1 MRTGKRDALCPIP
14 PDMTATV
21 TRDLLRHLPSV
32 EKLLQSVSGGAV
44 LPRELT
50 AHLVRAEVA
59 LMREEAV
66 GGKEPP
72 PFDTAVQ
79 RVQRKLDSFARS
91 RIQPVINGTG
101 VMIHTNLGRAPL
113 SPAVADSIRAVA
125 CQYNNL
131 ELDLDTGERGKR
143 GRFAETALAV
153 LTGAEAAT
161 VTNNCAAALVLMLR
175 HLAGG
180 DRREVIIS
188 RGQLVEIGGGFRVPE
203 IMETSGAVLREIGTT
218 NKVTLAD
225 YRKAIGPHTAM
236 ILRVH
241 RSNFYMEGFVAE
253 PDTAELAAL
262 ARQYGVP
269 FAEDLGSG
277 AMVNTDELAPIE
289 HEPKVQELLAQGV
302 DLVCFSGD
310 KLFGGPQAGILCG
323 RAGMIAGI
331 KRDPMFRALRCDKLI
346 LAALQETVLEYLR
359 HAQGEGMRPDEA
371 PLPLLEMLRQ
381 PCETQ
386 RARAAALVQALAGVP
401 VTAAVGEGTARCG
414 GGTMPRSSLPSVTLD
429 LRPAAHSL
437 PEFARRL
444 RQGQPPVAG
453 YVENNLLRLDLR
465 TVFPDQDA
473 ALAAAIRSAAAAE
486 L

>member
-1 MRTGKRDALCPIP
+1 MST
-14 PDMTATV
+14 TV
-21 TRDLLRHLPSV
+21 TRDLLRNLPSV
-32 EKLLQSVSGGAV
+32 EKLLQAIVGAGD

-50 AHLVRAEVA
+50 AHLVRTEVA

-72 PFDTAVQ
+72 DFEAAAA
-79 RVQRKLDSFARS
+79 RVRRRLESFARS

-113 SPAVADSIRAVA
+113 SAAVAESIRAIA

-131 ELDLDTGERGKR
+131 ELDLDSGERGKR
-143 GRFAETALAV
+143 GRFAELALAV

-175 HLAGG
+175 QVAGG
-180 DRREVIIS
+180 ERREVIIS

-225 YRKAIGPHTAM
+225 YRKAIGPQTAM

-241 RSNFYMEGFVAE
+241 RSNFYMDGFVSE
-253 PDTAELAAL
+253 PETAELAAL
-262 ARQYGVP
+262 ARQHGIP

-277 AMVNTDELAPIE
+277 AMVHTEHLAPIE
-289 HEPKVQELLAQGV
+289 HEPTVHELLAHGV

-323 RAGMIAGI
+323 RSGLIAGI

-346 LAALQETVLEYLR
+346 LTALQETALEYLR
-359 HAQGEGMRPDEA
+359 HAQGEGDSPDAA
-371 PLPLLEMLRQ
+371 PLPLLEMLRES
-381 PCETQ
+381 CD
-386 RARAAALVQALAGVP
+386 RLRLRAAALVKALDGAAL
-401 VTAAVGEGTARCG
+401 TAAVGEGTARCG
-414 GGTMPRSSLPSVTLD
+414 GGTMPRSSQPSVTLD
-429 LRPAAHSL
+429 LSPAQRSL

-444 RQGQPPVAG
+444 RQGRPPVAG
-453 YVENNLLRLDLR
+453 YIESNLLRLDLR
-465 TVFPDQDA
+465 TVFPHQDA
-473 ALAAAIRSAAAAE
+473 GLAEAIRAAAAAE
-486 L
+486 E

>member
-1 MRTGKRDALCPIP
+1 
-14 PDMTATV
+14 MTAT
-21 TRDLLRHLPSV
+21 TSRDLLRNLPSV
-32 EKLLQSVSGGAV
+32 EKLLHAVAGAV
-44 LPRELT
+44 DLPRELT
-50 AHLVRAEVA
+50 AHLVRVEVG

-72 PFDTAVQ
+72 PFAAAGE
-79 RVQRKLDSFARS
+79 RVRRKLESFARS

-113 SPAVADSIRAVA
+113 SAAVADSIRGVA

-131 ELDLDTGERGKR
+131 ELDLDSGERGKR
-143 GRFAETALAV
+143 GRFVETALAV

-180 DRREVIIS
+180 ERREVIIS

-225 YRKAIGPHTAM
+225 YRKAIGPQTAL

-241 RSNFYMEGFVAE
+241 RSNFYMDGFVAE

-262 ARQYGVP
+262 ARQHSVP

-277 AMVNTDELAPIE
+277 AMVNTEQLAPIE
-289 HEPKVQELLAQGV
+289 HEPTAQELLAQGV

-310 KLFGGPQAGILCG
+310 KLFGGPQAGIICG
-323 RAGMIAGI
+323 RAGLVAGI

-359 HAQGEGMRPDEA
+359 HARGENVSPDSA
-371 PLPLLEMLRQ
+371 PLPLLEMLRVS
-381 PCETQ
+381 CDDL
-386 RARAAALVQALAGVP
+386 RRRAAALVAALAGAG
-401 VTAAVGEGTARCG
+401 VTAAAGEGTARCG
-414 GGTMPRSSLPSVTLD
+414 GGTMPRSSQPSVTLD
-429 LRPAAHSL
+429 LAPAHHSL
-437 PEFARRL
+437 PDFARRL
-444 RQGQPPVAG
+444 RQGRPPVAG
-453 YVENNLLRLDLR
+453 YIESNLLRLNLR
-465 TVFPDQDA
+465 TVFPAQDT
-473 ALAAAIRSAAAAE
+473 ALAAAIRAAAAE
-486 L
+486 Q